1 VTDELLAAG
10 IITEDEYKDIRR
22 AANKAKAG

>member
-1 VTDELLAAG
+1 LLADG